1 MTIIRDIFM
10 NLTNAI
16 AAGLVLQL
24 AAATG
29 TTQDTGQEPTFTP
42 TSSELEMRDQPV
54 AEEDLQILIR
64 ADEIL
69 IDDTVWNREDDRI
82 CEDDELSGRRSLFCA
97 LKKASIEVLGAYDHR
112 RVALQEVRFAI
123 VDATDERKF
132 AHRLRDYNNLAETQ
146 FDDVKRILVVAR
158 EKVSIRLADGQN

>member
-1 MTIIRDIFM
+1 MTLIS
-10 NLTNAI
+10 AI
-16 AAGLVLQL
+16 AAGLVFQL

-29 TTQDTGQEPTFTP
+29 ATQDTDQEPTFTP

-69 IDDTVWNREDDRI
+69 IDETVWNREDDRI
-82 CEDDELSGRRSLFCA
+82 CDDDELAGRRSLFCA
-97 LKKASIEVLGAYDHR
+97 LHKACIEVLGAYDHR

-123 VDATDERKF
+123 VDATEGRKF
-132 AHRLRDYNNLAETQ
+132 AHRLRDYNNHPDTR
-146 FDDVKRILVVAR
+146 FDDVKRILVIAR
-158 EKVSIRLADGQN
+158 EKVSIRLVSARKQPVE

>member
-1 MTIIRDIFM
+1 M
-10 NLTNAI
+10 NLKNAI
-16 AAGLVLQL
+16 AAGMVLQL

-29 TTQDTGQEPTFTP
+29 ATQDTDQEPTFTP
-42 TSSELEMRDQPV
+42 TSPELEMREQPV
-54 AEEDLQILIR
+54 AEEDLQILVR

-69 IDDTVWNREDDRI
+69 IDDTVWNREDDRN
-82 CEDDELSGRRSLFCA
+82 CKDDELAGRRSLFCA
-97 LKKASIEVLGAYDHR
+97 LQKACIEVLGAYDHR

-123 VDATDERKF
+123 VDATDGREF
-132 AHRLRDYNNLAETQ
+132 AHRLRDYNNLPETQ

>member
-1 MTIIRDIFM
+1 MTLI
-10 NLTNAI
+10 NAI

-29 TTQDTGQEPTFTP
+29 ATQDTNQAPSFTP
-42 TSSELEMRDQPV
+42 TSSEMEMRDQPV
-54 AEEDLQILIR
+54 AEEDLKILIR

-69 IDDTVWNREDDRI
+69 IDETVWNREDDRN
-82 CEDDELSGRRSLFCA
+82 CDDDELADKRSLFCA
-97 LKKASIEVLGAYDHR
+97 LRKACIEVLGAYDHR

-123 VDATDERKF
+123 VDATEGQEF
-132 AHRLRDYNNLAETQ
+132 AHRLRDYNNLPETQ

-158 EKVSIRLADGQN
+158 EKVSIRLVNGQN